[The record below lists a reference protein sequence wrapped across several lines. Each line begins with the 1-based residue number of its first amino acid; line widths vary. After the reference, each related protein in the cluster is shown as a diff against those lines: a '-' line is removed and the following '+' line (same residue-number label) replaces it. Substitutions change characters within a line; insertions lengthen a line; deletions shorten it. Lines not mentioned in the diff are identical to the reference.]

1 MNVGGN
7 SHALVRDFLFLSNT
21 HEILND
27 HIMLSLGTI
36 GSGKFSDNQEYA
48 KAKLNDPNFSL
59 PKFYGNKL
67 NCGIFTF
74 SHHCTEHQYA
84 RGLQTTSDIPLDF
97 R

>member
-7 SHALVRDFLFLSNT
+7 SHALVRDFLFLSNA
-21 HEILND
+21 HEISND